1 MTKIAPADIVSFIV
15 DSANDNLSSI
25 AESQFG
31 LIASNMGTTVVLMS
45 SFAIVLLFAN
55 MALQIKPM
63 DGADLFPVLIKIG
76 LINAFAFDWVH
87 FNYVSGQIVAGLD
100 NIAGLIIG
108 SITGET
114 GSGAVFFA
122 ERFDELTAELTDY
135 ANQIGANMNWMA
147 GAMMSVLMT
156 VLVAVLSGAAAL
168 MLVLSKMVVTLLVGI
183 APVMMTLTL
192 FRVTQD
198 YFNRWLSALIAWS
211 IYPIVIAGVFSV
223 IFGLLNM
230 LQVAVGGADEVT
242 TIGTAIPFLAMILL
256 SLVLIYFIPV
266 IVRTLSG
273 DINSGLAGSVVGGIG
288 RRAYNQSIRPA
299 TSMRARPKPPIAPH
313 VFNQPREYSLQ
324 PTVDGVGA
332 RITRIAERSE
342 RLRPTK
348 TH

>member
-1 MTKIAPADIVSFIV
+1 MGIVSFIV
-15 DSANDNLSSI
+15 DSANDSLGSI

-31 LIASNMGTTVVLMS
+31 LIASSMGTTVVLMS
-45 SFAIVLLFAN
+45 SLAIVLLFAN
-55 MALQIKPM
+55 MALQIKSM

-100 NIAGLIIG
+100 NTAGLIIG

-114 GSGAVFFA
+114 ASGAVFFA

-183 APVMMTLTL
+183 APVMITLAL

-211 IYPIVIAGVFSV
+211 LYPIVIAGVFSV

-230 LQVAVGGADEVT
+230 LQAAVGGADEVT

-273 DINSGLAGSVVGGIG
+273 DINSGLAASVVGGIG
-288 RRAYNQSIRPA
+288 RRAYHQSTRPA
-299 TSMRARPKPPIAPH
+299 QNWQTQQTASVRSQAPNLPKEQPLRA
-313 VFNQPREYSLQ
+313 
-324 PTVDGVGA
+324 TGDGAGV
-332 RITRIAERSE
+332 RISRIMERSE
-342 RLRPTK
+342 RLRTAN
-348 TH
+348 

>member
-1 MTKIAPADIVSFIV
+1 MGIVSFIV

-31 LIASNMGTTVVLMS
+31 LIASSMGTTIVLMS
-45 SFAIVLLFAN
+45 SLAIVLLFAN
-55 MALQIKPM
+55 MVLQIKPM

-114 GSGAVFFA
+114 VSGAVFFA

-135 ANQIGANMNWMA
+135 ANKIGENMNWMA

-168 MLVLSKMVVTLLVGI
+168 MLVLSKMVVTLLIGI
-183 APVMMTLTL
+183 APVMITLTL
-192 FRVTQD
+192 FKVTQD

-211 IYPIVIAGVFSV
+211 LYPIVIAGVFSV
-223 IFGLLNM
+223 IFGLLNI

-273 DINSGLAGSVVGGIG
+273 DLNSGLAGSVVGGIG
-288 RRAYNQSIRPA
+288 QRAYHRTFRPSQNSQTRRATRELSQASNMPDQ
-299 TSMRARPKPPIAPH
+299 IAL
-313 VFNQPREYSLQ
+313 RS
-324 PTVDGVGA
+324 TGDGAGA
-332 RITRIAERSE
+332 RISRIAERSK
-342 RLRPTK
+342 RLGYMK
-348 TH
+348 

>member
-1 MTKIAPADIVSFIV
+1 MGIVSFII

-31 LIASNMGTTVVLMS
+31 VIASSMGTTIVLMS
-45 SFAIVLLFAN
+45 SLAIVLLFAN

-168 MLVLSKMVVTLLVGI
+168 MLVLSKMVVTLLIGL
-183 APVMMTLTL
+183 APVMITLTL
-192 FRVTQD
+192 FKITQD

-211 IYPIVIAGVFSV
+211 LYPIVIAGVFSV

-288 RRAYNQSIRPA
+288 RRAYHRTNRQAQKRQSQQTSPVQWQAPNLSKEQPLPA
-299 TSMRARPKPPIAPH
+299 TG
-313 VFNQPREYSLQ
+313 
-324 PTVDGVGA
+324 DGAGV
-332 RITRIAERSE
+332 RISRIMERSE
-342 RLRPTK
+342 RLRTAN
-348 TH
+348 

>member
-1 MTKIAPADIVSFIV
+1 M
-15 DSANDNLSSI
+15 
-25 AESQFG
+25 
-31 LIASNMGTTVVLMS
+31 
-45 SFAIVLLFAN
+45 
-55 MALQIKPM
+55 
-63 DGADLFPVLIKIG
+63 IKIG

-122 ERFDELTAELTDY
+122 ARFDELTAELTDY

-183 APVMMTLTL
+183 APVMITLTL
-192 FRVTQD
+192 FKVTQD

-211 IYPIVIAGVFSV
+211 LYPIVIAGVFSV
-223 IFGLLNM
+223 IFGFLNM

-242 TIGTAIPFLAMILL
+242 TIGSAIPFLAMILL

-273 DINSGLAGSVVGGIG
+273 DINSGLAASVVGGIG
-288 RRAYNQSIRPA
+288 RRAYLQTTRSAQNWPENHPLAERTQGLKL
-299 TSMRARPKPPIAPH
+299 PKERSSPPKVEDA
-313 VFNQPREYSLQ
+313 
-324 PTVDGVGA
+324 GA

-342 RLRPTK
+342 RLRSVNEN
-348 TH
+348 

>member
-1 MTKIAPADIVSFIV
+1 MGIVSFIV

-31 LIASNMGTTVVLMS
+31 LIASSMGTTIVLMS
-45 SFAIVLLFAN
+45 SLAIVLMFAN

-87 FNYVSGQIVAGLD
+87 FNHVSGQIVAGLD

-108 SITGET
+108 SISGET

-135 ANQIGANMNWMA
+135 ANKIGENMNWMA

-156 VLVAVLSGAAAL
+156 VLLAVLSGAAAL
-168 MLVLSKMVVTLLVGI
+168 MLVLSKMVVTLLIGI
-183 APVMMTLTL
+183 APVMISLTL
-192 FRVTQD
+192 FKVTQD

-211 IYPIVIAGVFSV
+211 LYPIVIAGVFSV

-273 DINSGLAGSVVGGIG
+273 DINSGLAASVVGGIG
-288 RRAYNQSIRPA
+288 RRAYHESVRPVQGWKAQQTSSVRPQAQNQS
-299 TSMRARPKPPIAPH
+299 
-313 VFNQPREYSLQ
+313 REQSL
-324 PTVDGVGA
+324 PSTGEGVGA
-332 RITRIAERSE
+332 RVTRIAERSE
-342 RLRPTK
+342 RLRLK
-348 TH
+348 S

>member
-1 MTKIAPADIVSFIV
+1 MGIVSFIV
-15 DSANDNLSSI
+15 DSANDSLSSI

-31 LIASNMGTTVVLMS
+31 LIASGMGTTIVLMS
-45 SFAIVLLFAN
+45 SLAIVLLFAN

-100 NIAGLIIG
+100 NIAALIIG

-135 ANQIGANMNWMA
+135 ANKIGENMNWMA

-183 APVMMTLTL
+183 APVMITLTL
-192 FRVTQD
+192 FKVTQD

-211 IYPIVIAGVFSV
+211 LYPIVIAGVFSM

-230 LQVAVGGADEVT
+230 LQVAVGGADQVT

-273 DINSGLAGSVVGGIG
+273 DINSGLAASVVGGIG
-288 RRAYNQSIRPA
+288 QRAYHRTNRLAHSGN
-299 TSMRARPKPPIAPH
+299 ARQIAPT
-313 VFNQPREYSLQ
+313 REQVSNLPQEHTLQ
-324 PTVDGVGA
+324 PSAEGAGA
-332 RITRIAERSE
+332 RITRIVERSD
-342 RLRPTK
+342 RLRSTN
-348 TH
+348 

>member
-1 MTKIAPADIVSFIV
+1 MGIVSFIV

-31 LIASNMGTTVVLMS
+31 LIASSMGTTVVLLS
-45 SFAIVLLFAN
+45 SLALVLLFAN

-87 FNYVSGQIVAGLD
+87 FNYISGQIVAGLD

-122 ERFDELTAELTDY
+122 ARFDQLTAELTDY

-183 APVMMTLTL
+183 APVMITLTL

-288 RRAYNQSIRPA
+288 RRAFHQTIRPA
-299 TSMRARPKPPIAPH
+299 QNWQAQQAAPVRQQDLNLPKDHRLLRAA
-313 VFNQPREYSLQ
+313 EGAS
-324 PTVDGVGA
+324 A

-342 RLRPTK
+342 RLRSK
-348 TH
+348 T

>member
-1 MTKIAPADIVSFIV
+1 MGIVSFIV

-31 LIASNMGTTVVLMS
+31 LIASSMGTTVVLMS
-45 SFAIVLLFAN
+45 SLVIVLLFAN

-114 GSGAVFFA
+114 GSGAIFFA
-122 ERFDELTAELTDY
+122 ARFDELTAELTDY
-135 ANQIGANMNWMA
+135 ANQLGANMNWMA

-156 VLVAVLSGAAAL
+156 VLVAILSGAAAL
-168 MLVLSKMVVTLLVGI
+168 MLVLSKMVVTLLIGI
-183 APVMMTLTL
+183 APVMITLTL

-211 IYPIVIAGVFSV
+211 LYPIVIAGVFSV

-256 SLVLIYFIPV
+256 SLVLIYFIPA

-273 DINSGLAGSVVGGIG
+273 DINSGLAASVVGGIG
-288 RRAYNQSIRPA
+288 RSAYHQA
-299 TSMRARPKPPIAPH
+299 T
-313 VFNQPREYSLQ
+313 Q
-324 PTVDGVGA
+324 PTQNRYVQKAITTRRGQSTSSERSSPLTGEDAGV

-342 RLRPTK
+342 RLRSRK
-348 TH
+348 

>member
-1 MTKIAPADIVSFIV
+1 MGIISFIV
-15 DSANDNLSSI
+15 DSANDSLSSI

-31 LIASNMGTTVVLMS
+31 LIASSMGTTVVLMS
-45 SFAIVLLFAN
+45 SLAIVLIFAN

-135 ANQIGANMNWMA
+135 ANKIGENMNWMA

-183 APVMMTLTL
+183 APVMITLTL

-211 IYPIVIAGVFSV
+211 LYPIVIAGVFSV

-273 DINSGLAGSVVGGIG
+273 DINSGLAGSLVGGIG
-288 RRAYNQSIRPA
+288 RRAYHQSVRPVQDWKA
-299 TSMRARPKPPIAPH
+299 QQTSSVRLQA
-313 VFNQPREYSLQ
+313 QSQSREQSL
-324 PTVDGVGA
+324 PSKGEGAGA
-332 RITRIAERSE
+332 RVTRIAERSE
-342 RLRPTK
+342 RLRFK
-348 TH
+348 R

>member
-1 MTKIAPADIVSFIV
+1 
-15 DSANDNLSSI
+15 
-25 AESQFG
+25 
-31 LIASNMGTTVVLMS
+31 
-45 SFAIVLLFAN
+45 
-55 MALQIKPM
+55 
-63 DGADLFPVLIKIG
+63 
-76 LINAFAFDWVH
+76 
-87 FNYVSGQIVAGLD
+87 LD

-135 ANQIGANMNWMA
+135 ANKIGENMNWMA

-183 APVMMTLTL
+183 APVMITLTL
-192 FRVTQD
+192 FKVTQD

-211 IYPIVIAGVFSV
+211 LYPIVIAGVFSV

-273 DINSGLAGSVVGGIG
+273 DINSGFAASIVGGIG
-288 RRAYNQSIRPA
+288 QRAYQRVSTPAQKLRPTRMKVPDPLNEHFSPLA
-299 TSMRARPKPPIAPH
+299 DEGT
-313 VFNQPREYSLQ
+313 
-324 PTVDGVGA
+324 GA
-332 RITRIAERSE
+332 KIKRITERSE
-342 RLRPTK
+342 RLRSVN
-348 TH
+348 

>member
-1 MTKIAPADIVSFIV
+1 MGIVSFIV

-31 LIASNMGTTVVLMS
+31 VIASSMGTTVVLMS
-45 SFAIVLLFAN
+45 SLEIVLLFAN
-55 MALQIKPM
+55 MALQIKAM

-87 FNYVSGQIVAGLD
+87 FNYVSGQVVAGLD

-135 ANQIGANMNWMA
+135 ANKIGENMNWMA

-183 APVMMTLTL
+183 APVMITLTL

-211 IYPIVIAGVFSV
+211 LYPIVIAGVFSV

-230 LQVAVGGADEVT
+230 LQVAVGSADNVT

-273 DINSGLAGSVVGGIG
+273 DINSGIAASVVGSIG
-288 RRAYNQSIRPA
+288 RRAYHQTASQSINWKVREAQAGHPQTPNLPMRPPLPP
-299 TSMRARPKPPIAPH
+299 TS
-313 VFNQPREYSLQ
+313 E
-324 PTVDGVGA
+324 GVSA
-332 RITRIAERSE
+332 RINRIADRSE
-342 RLRPTK
+342 RLSTK
-348 TH
+348 NLG

>member
-1 MTKIAPADIVSFIV
+1 MGIVSFIV

-31 LIASNMGTTVVLMS
+31 LIASSMGTTIVLMS
-45 SFAIVLLFAN
+45 SLAIVLLFAN

-122 ERFDELTAELTDY
+122 ERFDGLTAELTDY
-135 ANQIGANMNWMA
+135 ANKIGENMNWMA

-168 MLVLSKMVVTLLVGI
+168 MLVLSKMVVTLLIGI
-183 APVMMTLTL
+183 APVMITLTL
-192 FRVTQD
+192 FKVTQD

-211 IYPIVIAGVFSV
+211 LYPIVIAGVFSV

-256 SLVLIYFIPV
+256 SLVLIVSTKGTPSI
-266 IVRTLSG
+266 
-273 DINSGLAGSVVGGIG
+273 LA
-288 RRAYNQSIRPA
+288 
-299 TSMRARPKPPIAPH
+299 
-313 VFNQPREYSLQ
+313 
-324 PTVDGVGA
+324 
-332 RITRIAERSE
+332 
-342 RLRPTK
+342 
-348 TH
+348 

>member
-1 MTKIAPADIVSFIV
+1 MGIVSFIV

-31 LIASNMGTTVVLMS
+31 LIASSMGTTVVLMS
-45 SFAIVLLFAN
+45 SLAIVMLFAN

-63 DGADLFPVLIKIG
+63 DGADLFSVLIKIG
-76 LINAFAFDWVH
+76 LINAFAFDWVR
-87 FNYVSGQIVAGLD
+87 FNYISGQIVAGLD

-108 SITGET
+108 TITGES
-114 GSGAVFFA
+114 GSGAIFFA

-168 MLVLSKMVVTLLVGI
+168 MLVLSKMVVTLLIGI
-183 APVMMTLTL
+183 APVMITLTL
-192 FRVTQD
+192 FKVTQD

-211 IYPIVIAGVFSV
+211 LYPIVIAGVFSI

-273 DINSGLAGSVVGGIG
+273 DINSGLAASVVGGIG
-288 RRAYNQSIRPA
+288 RRAYHQTTRPGQNRQTRQAALTHPLASIE
-299 TSMRARPKPPIAPH
+299 SSGNSLPPRTEEVA
-313 VFNQPREYSLQ
+313 
-324 PTVDGVGA
+324 A
-332 RITRIAERSE
+332 RITRIEERSK
-342 RLRPTK
+342 RLQFRK
-348 TH
+348 

>member
-1 MTKIAPADIVSFIV
+1 MGIVSFIV
-15 DSANDNLSSI
+15 DSANDSLSRI

-31 LIASNMGTTVVLMS
+31 LIASSMGTTVVLMS
-45 SFAIVLLFAN
+45 SLAIVLLFAN

-63 DGADLFPVLIKIG
+63 DGTDLFPVLIKIG

-122 ERFDELTAELTDY
+122 ARFDQLTNELTDY

-183 APVMMTLTL
+183 APVMITLTL
-192 FRVTQD
+192 FRLTQD

-211 IYPIVIAGVFSV
+211 MYPIVIAGVFSI

-230 LQVAVGGADEVT
+230 LQVVVGGADEVT

-288 RRAYNQSIRPA
+288 RRAYQQTVQTTQGWHAQHSRWAGSQTPNL
-299 TSMRARPKPPIAPH
+299 
-313 VFNQPREYSLQ
+313 PRERFLP
-324 PTVDGVGA
+324 PTDGGAAA
-332 RITRIAERSE
+332 RITRVAERSE
-342 RLRPTK
+342 RLRSTK
-348 TH
+348 

>member
-1 MTKIAPADIVSFIV
+1 M
-15 DSANDNLSSI
+15 

-31 LIASNMGTTVVLMS
+31 LIASSMGTTVILMS
-45 SFAIVLLFAN
+45 SLALLLLFAN

-63 DGADLFPVLIKIG
+63 DGADLFPVLIKIA

-108 SITGET
+108 SISGET

-168 MLVLSKMVVTLLVGI
+168 MLVLSKMVVTLLIGI
-183 APVMMTLTL
+183 APVMISLTL
-192 FRVTQD
+192 FKVTQD

-211 IYPIVIAGVFSV
+211 LYPIVIAGVFSV

-273 DINSGLAGSVVGGIG
+273 DINSGLAASVVGGIG
-288 RRAYNQSIRPA
+288 RRAYHESVRPVQGWKAQQTSSVRPQAQNQS
-299 TSMRARPKPPIAPH
+299 
-313 VFNQPREYSLQ
+313 REQSL
-324 PTVDGVGA
+324 PSTGEGAGA
-332 RITRIAERSE
+332 RVTRIAERSE
-342 RLRPTK
+342 RLRLK
-348 TH
+348 S